1 MNFIGV
7 LSQGI
12 LTEDISAYGNSVDNI
27 MPLTIVN
34 SLKPVLAGLTI
45 IGPIAASISTVSSLL
60 LTATSSLVKDIYMR
74 ELEKRKR
81 TLPEKKT
88 AFLSQLCTL
97 VIGLIVFVLSISP
110 PNVIWKINMFAFG
123 GLESAFVWVFL
134 LGMFWKKAN
143 KTGAILS
150 MLGGTVSYCVTMAL
164 GIEVMHLHQIV
175 IGMAVSLV
183 LMVIGSKIGKPSS
196 PEVLKEYF

>member
-1 MNFIGV
+1 MYEKQRRRQQI
-7 LSQGI
+7 SQ
-12 LTEDISAYGNSVDNI
+12 
-27 MPLTIVN
+27 
-34 SLKPVLAGLTI
+34 
-45 IGPIAASISTVSSLL
+45 
-60 LTATSSLVKDIYMR
+60 
-74 ELEKRKR
+74 
-81 TLPEKKT
+81 KKT
-88 AFLSQLCTL
+88 SMLSQLCT
-97 VIGLIVFVLSISP
+97 VILALAIFLISINP
-110 PNVIWKINMFAFG
+110 RTVIWKINMFAFG

-196 PEVLKEYF
+196 PQVLKEYF

>member
-1 MNFIGV
+1 M
-7 LSQGI
+7 
-12 LTEDISAYGNSVDNI
+12 
-27 MPLTIVN
+27 
-34 SLKPVLAGLTI
+34 
-45 IGPIAASISTVSSLL
+45 
-60 LTATSSLVKDIYMR
+60 
-74 ELEKRKR
+74 
-81 TLPEKKT
+81 
-88 AFLSQLCTL
+88 
-97 VIGLIVFVLSISP
+97 
-110 PNVIWKINMFAFG
+110 
-123 GLESAFVWVFL
+123 FL

>member
-1 MNFIGV
+1 M
-7 LSQGI
+7 
-12 LTEDISAYGNSVDNI
+12 
-27 MPLTIVN
+27 
-34 SLKPVLAGLTI
+34 
-45 IGPIAASISTVSSLL
+45 
-60 LTATSSLVKDIYMR
+60 
-74 ELEKRKR
+74 
-81 TLPEKKT
+81 
-88 AFLSQLCTL
+88 SQLCTL
-97 VIGLIVFVLSISP
+97 VIGLIVLCTVHFP
-110 PNVIWKINMFAFG
+110 ANVIWKINMFAFG

-183 LMVIGSKIGKPSS
+183 LIGDWIENRKTLFAGGAERIFLVQFKTTPEAGKGLS
-196 PEVLKEYF
+196 PALF